1 MQPIR
6 NLFEQHF
13 GASPQWLG
21 GAPGRV
27 NLIGEHTD
35 YNDGF
40 VLPCAIDFFTEV
52 AIRRID
58 GTEVKVFAANETEH
72 SGDRFELDAITVDD
86 SVQWRNYVRGMVLML
101 GRAAAQ
107 QGKRLGGMEIAIHG
121 NVPQGGGLSSSAALE
136 LALANAINA
145 AFDLG
150 LTPQDMARL
159 GQACEN
165 HFVGCNCG
173 IMDQLISASANSQ
186 HLSLIDCRNLE
197 TRSVPLPT
205 GFKLLIINS
214 NVRRGL
220 VDGEYNLRRAQCES
234 AANHYG
240 VKALRDLSLEQLF
253 ADADGLD
260 ATAFRRAR
268 HVVSENLR
276 TLACAEAL
284 NQQDMQRV
292 FKLMSES
299 HASMRDDFEITVP
312 AIDALVEIVSDALNG
327 QGGVRMTGGGFGGC
341 VVALLPDAL
350 LEPVKACVS
359 KAYPEQTGLVPVFI
373 ETGAAAG
380 AQAQPI
386 I

>member
-13 GASPQWLG
+13 GTSPQWLG
-21 GAPGRV
+21 RAPGRV

-52 AIRRID
+52 AIRCID
-58 GTEVKVFAANETEH
+58 GTEVRVFAANETEH
-72 SGDRFELDAITVDD
+72 SDDRFELDAITADVN
-86 SVQWRNYVRGMVLML
+86 VQWRNYVRGMLLML
-101 GRAAAQ
+101 SRAAQ
-107 QGKRLGGMEIAIHG
+107 QQGKHLGGMEIAIHG

-136 LALANAINA
+136 LALGCAINA

-173 IMDQLISASANSQ
+173 IMDQLISASASSQ
-186 HLSLIDCRNLE
+186 HLSLIDCRSLE
-197 TRSVPLPT
+197 TRTVPLPT
-205 GFKLLIINS
+205 GYKLLIINS

-220 VDGEYNLRRAQCES
+220 VDGEYNLRRAQCET
-234 AANHYG
+234 AASHYG
-240 VKALRDLSLEQLF
+240 VRALRDLSLEQLF
-253 ADADGLD
+253 ADADGLG

-284 NQQDMQRV
+284 SQQDMQRV

-312 AIDALVEIVSDALNG
+312 AIDALVEIVADALKG

>member
-13 GASPQWLG
+13 GTSPQWLG
-21 GAPGRV
+21 RAPGRV

-52 AIRRID
+52 AIRCID
-58 GTEVKVFAANETEH
+58 GTEVRVFAANEAEH
-72 SGDRFELDAITVDD
+72 SDDRFELDAITADVN
-86 SVQWRNYVRGMVLML
+86 VQWRNYVRGMVLML
-101 GRAAAQ
+101 GRAAAH
-107 QGKRLGGMEIAIHG
+107 QGRRLGGMEIAIHG

-136 LALANAINA
+136 LALGCAINA
-145 AFDLG
+145 AFSLG
-150 LTPQDMARL
+150 LSPTELAKL

-165 HFVGCNCG
+165 QFVGCNCG

-205 GFKLLIINS
+205 GYKLLIINS

-220 VDGEYNLRRAQCES
+220 VDGEYNLRRAQCET
-234 AANHYG
+234 AASHYG
-240 VKALRDLSLEQLF
+240 VRALRDLSLEQLF

-312 AIDALVEIVSDALNG
+312 AIDALVEIVSDALKG

-373 ETGAAAG
+373 ETGAATG

>member
-21 GAPGRV
+21 RAPGRV

-52 AIRRID
+52 AIRCID

-101 GRAAAQ
+101 SRAAAQ

-145 AFDLG
+145 AFDIG

-165 HFVGCNCG
+165 QFVGCNCG

-186 HLSLIDCRNLE
+186 HLSLIDCRSLE

-284 NQQDMQRV
+284 NQQDIQRV

-312 AIDALVEIVSDALNG
+312 AIDALVEIVADALKG

-350 LEPVKACVS
+350 LEPVKSCVS

>member
-21 GAPGRV
+21 RAPGRV

-40 VLPCAIDFFTEV
+40 VLPCAIDFSTEV
-52 AIRRID
+52 ALCTNQSNRVR
-58 GTEVKVFAANETEH
+58 VFAANETEH
-72 SGDRFELDAITVDD
+72 TADNFQLDAITPDD
-86 SVQWRNYVRGMVLML
+86 SVHWRNYVRGMVLML
-101 GRAAAQ
+101 SDAAAQ
-107 QGKRLGGMEIAIHG
+107 RGKKLRGMDMVIHG

-186 HLSLIDCRNLE
+186 HLSLIDCRSLE

-220 VDGEYNLRRAQCES
+220 VDGEYNLRRVQCES
-234 AANHYG
+234 AASYYG

-299 HASMRDDFEITVP
+299 HTSMRDDFEITVP
-312 AIDALVEIVSDALNG
+312 AIDALVEIVADALKG

>member
-21 GAPGRV
+21 RAPGRV

-72 SGDRFELDAITVDD
+72 SGDRFELDTITVDD

-145 AFDLG
+145 AFELG

-165 HFVGCNCG
+165 QFVGCNCG
-173 IMDQLISASANSQ
+173 IMDQLISARASSQ

-240 VKALRDLSLEQLF
+240 VQALRDLSLEQLF
-253 ADADGLD
+253 DRADGLD
-260 ATAFRRAR
+260 ITAFRRAR

-299 HASMRDDFEITVP
+299 HASMRDDFEVTVP
-312 AIDALVEIVSDALNG
+312 AIDALVEMVADAING

-341 VVALLPDAL
+341 VVALLPDSL